1 MKKST
6 LLHLRFPF
14 SLFLLPVF
22 LFAVAASQ
30 APLNF
35 NFLLVFVILHFLV
48 YPASNGFN
56 SYFDKDEGS
65 IGGLKRPPKVTK
77 ELYLVATIMDIVA
90 VALSFFLSMHF
101 GLMILVYIGVSRAYS
116 HPMIRIKKYPILGWL
131 ITGIFQ
137 GYFTLLLVTVAL
149 TGVGPMS
156 LPTSCHLAGIIST
169 LLLFGSYPMTQVYQH
184 KEDRKRGDL
193 TISLKLG
200 ILGTFHFTGFL
211 FTLATAGFLWYFLS
225 FQSVTLVYLYLACSG
240 PVLMFFAWWYLQ
252 VRRDESQAN
261 FDNTMRLN
269 GLSSLAFIAFFL
281 IWWIEF
287 N

>member
-1 MKKST
+1 MKRST

-22 LFAVAASQ
+22 LFAVAVSQ
-30 APLNF
+30 AQLNV

-56 SYFDKDEGS
+56 SYFDKDEDS
-65 IGGLKRPPKVTK
+65 IGGLKKPPKVTK

-90 VALSFFLSMHF
+90 LALSFFLSIPF
-101 GLMILVYIGVSRAYS
+101 GFMILVYIGVSRAYS
-116 HPMIRIKKYPILGWL
+116 HPSIRIKKYPVFGWL

-137 GYFTLLLVTVAL
+137 GYFTLLLVTIAL
-149 TGVGPMS
+149 TGIHPF
-156 LPTSCHLAGIIST
+156 HLSASYHWAGMIST

-184 KEDRKRGDL
+184 EEDSKRGDQ

-200 ILGTFHFTGFL
+200 ILGTFHFTGLL
-211 FTLATAGFLWYFLS
+211 FSIATAGFLWYFLT
-225 FQSVTLVYLYLACSG
+225 FEYPELVYFYLACSG
-240 PVLMFFAWWYLQ
+240 PVLLFFGWWYLQ
-252 VRRDESQAN
+252 VRKDKSKAN

-269 GLSSLAFIAFFL
+269 GLSSLAFITFFL
-281 IWWIEF
+281 IWWLG
-287 N
+287 

>member
-1 MKKST
+1 MKRST

-22 LFAVAASQ
+22 LFAVAVSQ
-30 APLNF
+30 AQLNF

-56 SYFDKDEGS
+56 SYFDKDEDS
-65 IGGLKRPPKVTK
+65 IGGLKKPPKVTK

-90 VALSFFLSMHF
+90 LALSFFLSIPF
-101 GLMILVYIGVSRAYS
+101 GIMILIYIGVSRAYS
-116 HPMIRIKKYPILGWL
+116 HPLIRIKKFPVLGWL

-149 TGVGPMS
+149 TGSDPLS
-156 LPTSCHLAGIIST
+156 LPLFYHWAGIIST
-169 LLLFGSYPMTQVYQH
+169 FLLFGSYPMTQVYQH
-184 KEDRKRGDL
+184 EEDRRRGDQ

-200 ILGTFHFTGFL
+200 ILGTFHFTGLL
-211 FTLATAGFLWYFLS
+211 FTIATAGFVWYFLT
-225 FQSVTLVYLYLACSG
+225 FQSIKLVYLYIACSG
-240 PVLMFFAWWYLQ
+240 PVLMFFGWWYLQ
-252 VRRDESQAN
+252 VRKDESNAD

-269 GLSSLAFIAFFL
+269 GLSSLAFITFFL
-281 IWWIEF
+281 IWWLG
-287 N
+287 

>member
-1 MKKST
+1 MKRST

-22 LFAVAASQ
+22 LFAVAVSQ
-30 APLNF
+30 AQLNV

-56 SYFDKDEGS
+56 SYFDKDEDS
-65 IGGLKRPPKVTK
+65 IGGLKKPPKVTK

-90 VALSFFLSMHF
+90 LALSFFLSTPF
-101 GLMILVYIGVSRAYS
+101 GFMVLIYIGVSRAYS
-116 HPMIRIKKYPILGWL
+116 HPLIRIKKYPVLGWL
-131 ITGIFQ
+131 ITGVFQ

-149 TGVGPMS
+149 TETHPFA
-156 LPTSCHLAGIIST
+156 LPDSYHWAGLIST

-184 KEDRKRGDL
+184 EEDSKRGDQ

-200 ILGTFHFTGFL
+200 VLGTFHFTGFL
-211 FTLATAGFLWYFLS
+211 FMIATAGFLWYFLA
-225 FQSVTLVYLYLACSG
+225 FENIELVYLYLACSG
-240 PVLMFFAWWYLQ
+240 PVLLYFGWWYLQ
-252 VRRDESQAN
+252 VRKDESHAN

-269 GLSSLAFIAFFL
+269 ALSSLAFIAFFL
-281 IWWIEF
+281 IWWLG
-287 N
+287 

>member
-22 LFAVAASQ
+22 LFAVAVIQ
-30 APLNF
+30 APINI

-56 SYFDKDEGS
+56 SYFDKDEES
-65 IGGLKRPPKVTK
+65 IGGLKKPPKVTK

-90 VALSFFLSMHF
+90 LVASFFLSTGF
-101 GLMILVYIGVSRAYS
+101 GLMILIYIGVSRAYS
-116 HPMIRIKKYPILGWL
+116 HPLIRIKKYPVLGWL

-137 GYFTLLLVTVAL
+137 GYFTLLLVAGGL
-149 TGVGPMS
+149 TGADPLT
-156 LPTSCHLAGIIST
+156 LPTALHFAGIISS

-184 KEDRKRGDL
+184 EEDAKRGDE

-200 ILGTFHFTGFL
+200 ILGTFHFTGLL
-211 FTLATAGFLWYFLS
+211 FVLATAGFLWYFQT
-225 FQSVTLVYLYLACSG
+225 FQSTSLIYIYLACSG
-240 PVLMFFAWWYLQ
+240 PVLLFFGWWYWQ
-252 VRRDESQAN
+252 VRKDQANAN

-281 IWWIEF
+281 IWWLAY
-287 N
+287 

>member
-1 MKKST
+1 MKRST

-22 LFAVAASQ
+22 LFAVAVCQ
-30 APLNF
+30 AELNV

-65 IGGLKRPPKVTK
+65 IGGLKKPPKVTK

-90 VALSFFLSMHF
+90 LALSFFLSTPF
-101 GLMILVYIGVSRAYS
+101 GVMILVYIAVSRAYS
-116 HPMIRIKKYPILGWL
+116 HPAVRIKKYPVFGWL

-149 TGVGPMS
+149 TGIHPIT
-156 LPTSCHLAGIIST
+156 LPVSYHWAGVIST

-184 KEDRKRGDL
+184 EEDSKRGDQ

-200 ILGTFHFTGFL
+200 ILGTFHFTGLL
-211 FTLATAGFLWYFLS
+211 FTIATAGFFMYFLTYHR
-225 FQSVTLVYLYLACSG
+225 VELVYLYLVCSG
-240 PVLMFFAWWYLQ
+240 PVLLFFGWWYWQ
-252 VRRDESQAN
+252 VRQDEAQAN

-269 GLSSLAFIAFFL
+269 GLSSLSFITFFL
-281 IWWIEF
+281 LWWLG
-287 N
+287 